1 MNAPELYHFKH
12 TLMLLVFLLLSS
24 DSTTNCAEWRRYN
37 MKQLCIRLY
46 SLNKRNLQRL
56 FLLNSALV
64 RDVRLGQAAQ
74 GFACVCAPVDSL
86 LLYSTINMIDLQNYV

>member
-24 DSTTNCAEWRRYN
+24 DSTKNCAEWRRYN

-74 GFACVCAPVDSL
+74 GFACAPVDSL
-86 LLYSTINMIDLQNYV
+86 LLYSTIDMIDLQKYV